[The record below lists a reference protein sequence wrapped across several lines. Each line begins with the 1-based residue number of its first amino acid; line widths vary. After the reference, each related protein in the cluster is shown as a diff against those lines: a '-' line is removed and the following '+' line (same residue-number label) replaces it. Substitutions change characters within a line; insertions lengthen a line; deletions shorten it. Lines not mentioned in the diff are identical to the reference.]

1 MASPIKIN
9 AVFVHGSD
17 FIRQDPSGK
26 HIRLDVTSVLKDES
40 DAAISYKYSGIIN
53 LTPGVIA
60 VLGRSKDAKTT
71 EFGDA
76 CELIVR

>member
-1 MASPIKIN
+1 MASPIKVN
-9 AVFVHGSD
+9 AIFAHGSD

-40 DAAISYKYSGIIN
+40 DAVISYKYSGIIN

-60 VLGRSKDAKTT
+60 VLSKSEDAKTT
-71 EFGDA
+71 AFGDA
-76 CELIVR
+76 CEPIIH